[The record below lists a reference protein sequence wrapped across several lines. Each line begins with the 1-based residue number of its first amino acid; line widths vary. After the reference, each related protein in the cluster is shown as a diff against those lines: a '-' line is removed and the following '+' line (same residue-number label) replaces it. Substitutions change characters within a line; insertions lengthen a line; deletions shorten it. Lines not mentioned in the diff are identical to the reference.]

1 MVFLEVTADT
11 WLVTGLGF
19 GIVLVL
25 LCLFVYVMKGLG
37 ALMQWIEQR
46 LSGKAEV
53 KEVTPKVAPVKAE
66 VAAGGADDM
75 AAIAIAL
82 HMFYGIHDMEA
93 PRLTIHAH
101 HSTWN
106 EHTFG
111 INNLD
116 R

>member
-1 MVFLEVTADT
+1 MLFLEVTAST

-19 GIVLVL
+19 GIVLLL
-25 LCLFVYVMKGLG
+25 LCLFVFVMTGLG
-37 ALMQWIEQR
+37 ALMQWIEKQMVGG
-46 LSGKAEV
+46 SQPKQDAPEV
-53 KEVTPKVAPVKAE
+53 KNAAAE
-66 VAAGGADDM
+66 PAQAQADDL
-75 AAIAIAL
+75 IAVAFAL
-82 HMFYGIHDMEA
+82 HLFYGIHDIDA
-93 PRLTIHAH
+93 PRLTLHSH